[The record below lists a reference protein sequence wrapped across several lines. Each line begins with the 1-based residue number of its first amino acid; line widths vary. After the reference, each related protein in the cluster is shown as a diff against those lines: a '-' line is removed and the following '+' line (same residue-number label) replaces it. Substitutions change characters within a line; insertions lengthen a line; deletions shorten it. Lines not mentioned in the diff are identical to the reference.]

1 MERVGHLYDHIN
13 PAHST
18 GTQRD
23 RKAPTGEKNHSE

>member
-13 PAHST
+13 PAHPT